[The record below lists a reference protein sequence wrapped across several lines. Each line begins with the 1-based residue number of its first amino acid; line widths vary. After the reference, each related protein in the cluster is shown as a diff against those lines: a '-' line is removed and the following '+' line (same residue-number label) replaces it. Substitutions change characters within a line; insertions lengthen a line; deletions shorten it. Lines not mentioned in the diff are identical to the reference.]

1 MKFEAD
7 KFPLTFVHVS
17 DLSGSF
23 LAGDVSR
30 LGFICF
36 GVKRFS
42 YWRARGGGDRRMRC
56 KEVIYN
62 KVISI
67 VMVD

>member
-1 MKFEAD
+1 MRFQAD
-7 KFPLTFVHVS
+7 KFPVTFVTVS

-30 LGFICF
+30 LGSICV

-42 YWRARGGGDRRMRC
+42 HWGAGGAHEM
-56 KEVIYN
+56 
-62 KVISI
+62 
-67 VMVD
+67 

>member
-1 MKFEAD
+1 MRFEAD
-7 KFPLTFVHVS
+7 KFPVTFVRVS

-30 LGFICF
+30 LGFIYIR
-36 GVKRFS
+36 VKRFS
-42 YWRARGGGDRRMRC
+42 HWRAEGRMRC
-56 KEVIYN
+56 KKVMLN

-67 VMVD
+67 LVVD